1 MCGRYTANL
10 DYDEEIRSIYTAT
23 AVAYP
28 GVKLN
33 SGEIFPTNTVPVLR
47 GISGGISPM
56 PAIWGYPKYTGKGVI
71 INAKAETAA
80 EKYTF
85 RDSLFYR
92 RCAIPTT
99 GYIEWSADKTKYRF
113 NLPGESLLYLAGFFK
128 QFEDGSRFVILT
140 TAPNESTKQVHN
152 RMPVILPKDYIDRWT
167 WDTGWAISRLYTV
180 MPELIKTAI

>member
-23 AVAYP
+23 AVAFP
-28 GVKLN
+28 GVKQN

-47 GISGGISPM
+47 GVSGGIAPV
-56 PAIWGYPKYTGKGVI
+56 PAVWGYPKYTGKGVI
-71 INAKAETAA
+71 INARAETAA
-80 EKYTF
+80 DKYTF
-85 RDSLFYR
+85 RDSLLSR
-92 RCAIPTT
+92 RCVIPTT

-113 NLPGESLLYLAGFFK
+113 NLPGQTLLYLAGFFK

-152 RMPVILPKDYIDRWT
+152 RMPVILPKDYITRWT
-167 WDTGWAISRLYTV
+167 WDLSWAMNYLNNV
-180 MPELIKTAI
+180 MPELIKTVI